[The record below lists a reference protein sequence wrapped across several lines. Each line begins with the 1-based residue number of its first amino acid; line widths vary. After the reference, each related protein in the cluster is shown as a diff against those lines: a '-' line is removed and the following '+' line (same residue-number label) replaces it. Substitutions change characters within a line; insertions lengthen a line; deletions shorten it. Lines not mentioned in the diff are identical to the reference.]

1 MEVKKSLTADLESS
15 RGTRFLLGLV
25 LALALLV
32 VCLEYTTTD
41 SFDDYEDILA
51 GDIPEDMELM
61 PPIENSPQL
70 EALKPDLPPVTE
82 QIVTVEEKATMV
94 KPETVVPPRPVE
106 LALEEEVTL
115 EDIIDDVMPEATA
128 DVQETLPLRVV
139 EQLPQFP
146 GGMMLLIQWL
156 TKNLKYPDAA
166 RRQQI
171 QGRVM
176 VSFIVNAD
184 GTTVDAKVVHAVHPL
199 LDREALRVVRMLPRW
214 QPGVSNGVPCRT
226 LVHLPIVFKL

>member
-82 QIVTVEEKATMV
+82 QIVTVEEKATTV
-94 KPETVVPPRPVE
+94 KPETMVPPRPVE

>member
-82 QIVTVEEKATMV
+82 QIVTVEEKATTV

>member
-1 MEVKKSLTADLESS
+1 MEVKKSLAADLESR

-82 QIVTVEEKATMV
+82 QIVTVEEKATTV
-94 KPETVVPPRPVE
+94 KSETEVPPRPVE
-106 LALEEEVTL
+106 LALQEEVTL
-115 EDIIDDVMPEATA
+115 EDIIDDAMPEATA
-128 DVQETLPLRVV
+128 EVQETLPLRVV

-176 VSFIVNAD
+176 VSFIVNTD
-184 GTTVDAKVVHAVHPL
+184 GTTVDAKVVHSVHPL

-214 QPGVSNGVPCRT
+214 QPGVSNGKPCRT